1 MCPDRQVLSLYCD
14 GELPSPWKEKLE
26 THLEI
31 CAECRNRLEKYRGFF
46 SASGTIGEDLI
57 EAAKERVWLRLA
69 APPALKP
76 AAGKNFSP
84 GWGLWN
90 RNVTVPLPA
99 AAAVFIIIAFFA
111 ILALKPQGAGVPD
124 LSPMASVIDM
134 DVHGIAPVS
143 DMNGVLQYLS
153 NPDTAD
159 FVIIRLPESRSFSSF
174 GEPALL
180 KAADYSGNSSPGRN
194 PPR

>member
-1 MCPDRQVLSLYCD
+1 LYFD

-31 CAECRNRLEKYRGFF
+31 CADCRNRLEKYRAF
-46 SASGTIGEDLI
+46 SSAPGTIGEDAL

-69 APPALKP
+69 ARSALKP
-76 AAGKNFSP
+76 AAGKSFSP
-84 GWGLWN
+84 GRGLWN
-90 RNVTVPLPA
+90 RRVTLPLPA
-99 AAAVFIIIAFFA
+99 AAAVFVIIAFFA
-111 ILALKPQGAGVPD
+111 ILALRPQGAVMISD
-124 LSPMASVIDM
+124 LPPAAAAIDM

-153 NPDTAD
+153 NQDTAD

-174 GEPALL
+174 GEPTFL
-180 KAADYSGNSSPGRN
+180 KAADYSGNSSSGRT